1 MLGISFLY
9 AEVYGNYKVTLS
21 WHYGE
26 NTIAVNIHARQR
38 RKNQS
43 LESGHRGIA
52 VDVSVKSKNIST
64 IDNNW
69 EARSNIRQPPAA
81 STCR

>member
-1 MLGISFLY
+1 MLGISVLY

-43 LESGHRGIA
+43 LKSGHSGIA
-52 VDVSVKSKNIST
+52 VDVSMKSKTNQQLTTTGWRGT
-64 IDNNW
+64 I
-69 EARSNIRQPPAA
+69 
-81 STCR
+81 

>member
-38 RKNQS
+38 RNLR
-43 LESGHRGIA
+43 LESWYSRTAI
-52 VDVSVKSKNIST
+52 DVSVKSKTYQQLTTTGWRGT
-64 IDNNW
+64 I
-69 EARSNIRQPPAA
+69 
-81 STCR
+81 